1 MSLDSE
7 FDDLFSDIRPSDS
20 SDLDVSTRHDDV
32 ISHSLTSPGTN
43 IRGSGKQLNEDDHVV
58 DGLELNLAEGKSAG
72 NLWLTE
78 QMRAVAHKNAGAPS
92 VRFSGVDSS
101 DNGDDDGDSKDEYGT
116 APLIDM
122 TGNAEVHFFDEIV
135 TESHLAKAID
145 SASDANVSLLVPVM
159 HC

>member
-20 SDLDVSTRHDDV
+20 SDLDISTRHDDV
-32 ISHSLTSPGTN
+32 TSHTLTSPGTN
-43 IRGSGKQLNEDDHVV
+43 FRSSGKQLNEDDYVV
-58 DGLELNLAEGKSAG
+58 DGLEVNLADKKSAES
-72 NLWLTE
+72 LWLTE
-78 QMRAVAHKNAGAPS
+78 QMRAVAHKNAGTPS

-101 DNGDDDGDSKDEYGT
+101 DNGDDGDSKDEYHA

-145 SASDANVSLLVPVM
+145 NAPEANVSIFASVM
-159 HC
+159 HY